1 MKSTIMV
8 KEIYE
13 AFKSVGAEEDVASA
27 AAQAVPPIENLA
39 TKADIAGLKAE
50 IAEVKG
56 DVAAVKVDIAEVKGD
71 VADVKGDVAAV
82 KADIAAVKGD
92 VADLKGV
99 VADIRGG
106 LYRHFWLMGTGLL
119 AAMVG
124 LRIFG

>member
-13 AFKSVGAEEDVASA
+13 AFKSVGAQEDVASA
-27 AAQAVPPIENLA
+27 AAQAVPPIEILA
-39 TKADIAGLKAE
+39 TKAD

-56 DVAAVKVDIAEVKGD
+56 DVAAVKADIAEVKSD
-71 VADVKGDVAAV
+71 VADL

-92 VADLKGV
+92 VADLKGAVADLKGV
-99 VADIRGG
+99 VADLRGG
-106 LYRHFWLMGTGLL
+106 LYWHFWLMGTGLL

>member
-13 AFKSVGAEEDVASA
+13 AFKSVGAQEDVASA
-27 AAQAVPPIENLA
+27 AAQAVPPIEILA
-39 TKADIAGLKAE
+39 TKAD

-56 DVAAVKVDIAEVKGD
+56 DVAAVKGDVAAVKADIAEVKGD
-71 VADVKGDVAAV
+71 VADL

-92 VADLKGV
+92 VADLKGAVADLKGV
-99 VADIRGG
+99 VADLRGG

>member
-13 AFKSVGAEEDVASA
+13 AFKSVGAEGDVASA
-27 AAQAVPPIENLA
+27 AAQAVPPIGTLA
-39 TKADIAGLKAE
+39 TKADS
-50 IAEVKG
+50 AEVKG
-56 DVAAVKVDIAEVKGD
+56 DVAELKG
-71 VADVKGDVAAV
+71 A
-82 KADIAAVKGD
+82 

-99 VADIRGG
+99 VADLRGG
-106 LYRHFWLMGTGLL
+106 LHRHFWLMGAGLL

>member
-27 AAQAVPPIENLA
+27 AAQAVPPIEILA
-39 TKADIAGLKAE
+39 TKADIAELKAE

-56 DVAAVKVDIAEVKGD
+56 DVAEVKGD
-71 VADVKGDVAAV
+71 VAEVKGDVAAV

-99 VADIRGG
+99 VADLRGG